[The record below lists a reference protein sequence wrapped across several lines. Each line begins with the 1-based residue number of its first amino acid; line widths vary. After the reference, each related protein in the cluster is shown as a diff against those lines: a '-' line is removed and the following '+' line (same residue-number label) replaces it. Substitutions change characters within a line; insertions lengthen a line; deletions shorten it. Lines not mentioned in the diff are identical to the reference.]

1 MSEIGRSG
9 GLTCFGTPSEISVTR
24 GLAEFH
30 ARRPVQIKA
39 PDENILAIPVDG
51 LDSRRL
57 AGFRDLMA
65 PVLPGL
71 VVTAQR
77 ARALGIEASE
87 PVVLRLD
94 PKQDASAV
102 LALVGDAEAASGH
115 AFGKAGRAAQAA
127 IQLAKLAQG
136 LPAVLIANLKS
147 SSRQIDG
154 VLKLDAATIGGFA
167 QDLLRSV
174 AIAGKASIPLS
185 SGSRAEFVVF
195 RDAIGGTSTAI
206 IIGKP
211 DLAKP
216 VLVRLHSACLTGDV
230 FGSRRCD
237 CGDQLK
243 LAITRLENAGAG
255 IILYLAQ
262 EGRGVGLANK
272 MRAYQMQD
280 HGLDTVDAN
289 TTLGFED
296 DERDYGIAGRMLEL
310 LGCRSVV
317 LLTNNPAKL
326 EGLANAGIEI
336 AGRMP
341 IETPI
346 NPDNLRYLTAKAERA
361 GHRLDRLLTSL
372 GKPLDALAD
381 EAPIAQ

>member
-1 MSEIGRSG
+1 
-9 GLTCFGTPSEISVTR
+9 LTCFGTTAEISVTR

-30 ARRPVQIKA
+30 ARRPVQIVA
-39 PDENILAIPVDG
+39 RGENILALPVDG
-51 LDSRRL
+51 LDDARL
-57 AGFRDLMA
+57 AGFRKLCA
-65 PVLPGL
+65 RATPIL

-77 ARALGIEASE
+77 ARSLGIEAKES
-87 PVVLRLD
+87 VMLQLAM
-94 PKQDASAV
+94 KHDANAILS
-102 LALVGDAEAASGH
+102 LVCDAMETHEQSL
-115 AFGKAGRAAQAA
+115 GKAGRAAQAA
-127 IQLAKLAQG
+127 IQLAKMAHS
-136 LPAVLIANLKS
+136 LPAVLIANVTPS
-147 SSRQIDG
+147 VPNIHD
-154 VLKLDAATIGGFA
+154 VLKLDAETIGSFSS
-167 QDLLRSV
+167 DLPRSLT
-174 AIAGKASIPLS
+174 IASKAFVPLT
-185 SGSRAEFVVF
+185 SGSRAEFIVF

-206 IIGKP
+206 VIGKP
-211 DLAKP
+211 DLSKP

-243 LAITRLENAGAG
+243 LAINRLEDAGAG

-289 TTLGFED
+289 TSLGFED
-296 DERDYGIAGRMLEL
+296 DERDYGIAGRMLAL
-310 LGCRSVV
+310 LGCHKVV

-326 EGLANAGIEI
+326 AGLADAGIKI
-336 AGRMP
+336 AARMP

-346 NPDNLRYLTAKAERA
+346 NPDNLRYMTAKAERA
-361 GHRLDRLLTSL
+361 GHRLDHLLTSL
-372 GKPLDALAD
+372 GKGLDALAD